1 MSLTQTQLV
10 ALKTEI
16 TTDPLAL
23 GYAGKSDAEIA
34 DLLNLPRATITIRRA
49 NIAPNEVLEA
59 IDSRDFDAAPNA
71 IHVAWFESITQLRTI
86 RLENDDGSATRALG
100 NLRRLLQAADTQGSR
115 TRLAALATRIGSR
128 AEQLLGGGVTVTHID
143 VADAR
148 NS

>member
-1 MSLTQTQLV
+1 MTPAQLTI
-10 ALKTEI
+10 LKTEI

-34 DLLNLPRATITIRRA
+34 DLLNLLRATITIRRA

-59 IDSRDFDAAPNA
+59 IDSRDFETAPNA

-128 AEQLLGGGVTVTHID
+128 AEQLLGGGVVVTHID

-148 NS
+148 NA

>member
-1 MSLTQTQLV
+1 MTPEQLTI
-10 ALKTEI
+10 LKTEI

-34 DLLNLPRATITIRRA
+34 DLLNLLRATITIRRA

-59 IDSRDFDAAPNA
+59 IDSRDFETAPNA

-115 TRLAALATRIGSR
+115 ARLAALAKRIGSR

>member
-1 MSLTQTQLV
+1 MTPSQLLV
-10 ALKTEI
+10 LKTEI

-59 IDSRDFDAAPNA
+59 IDSRDFETAPNA

-86 RLENDDGSATRALG
+86 RLENEDGSATRALG
-100 NLRRLLQAADTQGSR
+100 NLRRGSCKRPTRRDRGRGSQRWPRASVRALSSCSAEASPLR
-115 TRLAALATRIGSR
+115 TST
-128 AEQLLGGGVTVTHID
+128 
-143 VADAR
+143 
-148 NS
+148 